1 MTKIYIN
8 LILFFTSFTLI
19 LSCSKNDSSENKSCG
34 GTALS
39 LKNTSYE
46 NFKEIDLTPQ
56 NHPNGVGRDAVAYAD
71 FNQDGLLD
79 MFVATLT
86 YWPPTTQEAATGSNF
101 DFYIKNCDGDF
112 EKNNGYFSSSDT
124 CIHPRKALVNDYN
137 NDNLP
142 DVFIICHGWD
152 KNPYPGEK
160 NKVLLSKSLGSY
172 DLKDASSD
180 VGFFHSG
187 SSYDYNNDGHKDVIL
202 VNSSVNEKVRF
213 YKNQGDGTFVNDNL
227 SSREPTSVSGK
238 SIYTI
243 EMFDINGDSKLDM
256 LLGGHEW
263 SSNTNT
269 QIYLNPGND
278 NFSSVNPDNITA
290 ITNEGVVLDFTVTK
304 NNSTTNIW
312 VLRTSGGDGTFYQ
325 SRTIQKV
332 SWPSLN
338 SSTPVLDR
346 SLNWIPWII
355 PSVIDGKNVITSDNK
370 DNYFTLEY

>member
-1 MTKIYIN
+1 MLLLLLIWSPTK
-8 LILFFTSFTLI
+8 
-19 LSCSKNDSSENKSCG
+19 
-34 GTALS
+34 
-39 LKNTSYE
+39 
-46 NFKEIDLTPQ
+46 
-56 NHPNGVGRDAVAYAD
+56 
-71 FNQDGLLD
+71 
-79 MFVATLT
+79 
-86 YWPPTTQEAATGSNF
+86 QESATGSNF

-112 EKNNGYFSSSDT
+112 EKNNGYFSSNDT
-124 CIHPRKALVNDYN
+124 CIHPIKVLVNDYN

-142 DVFIICHGWD
+142 NVFIICHGWD

-160 NKVLLSKSLGSY
+160 NKVLLSKSIGSY

-213 YKNQGDGTFVNDNL
+213 YKNQGDGTFINDNL

-325 SRTIQKV
+325 RRTIQKV

-338 SSTPVLDR
+338 YSTPVLDR